1 MKIDNRYVFFLVVTS
16 CLVNTLLAFF
26 GQEEL
31 STYLIINIICFLV
44 LTFIFTPTNP
54 KARMT
59 FNTLSVIFFIS
70 FLLIVF
76 MELPDSFTGK

>member
-1 MKIDNRYVFFLVVTS
+1 MKIDNRYVFFLVLIS

-26 GQEEL
+26 GHEEL
-31 STYLIINIICFLV
+31 STYLIINIISFLV

-59 FNTLSVIFFIS
+59 FNALSMIFFIS
-70 FLLIVF
+70 FLVIVI
-76 MELPDSFTGK
+76 MDLPDIFKGK